1 MNELGDFLRCR
12 GGKKMTNKQDKILAA
27 VCVVLLLFS
36 MIFFYYTNDMEDEVN
51 ISEALSATRDYT
63 TGGIAVNMKAETL
76 YELLYDDNAS
86 NDPFILSIRRVEHY
100 ALGHIPG
107 AVNIPLNSLF
117 TEHNLAKLPEYKQI
131 VVYCYT
137 GHTASQATALLNVNG
152 YNAVCLTSGICSWT
166 NDTSVNLGLCYNQTT
181 HANNYPVVAGTD
193 TGIIGALA
201 SINLFAPQ
209 ASVRTIPAER
219 ENIKPVAC
227 GGDTEPTTVVTPEP
241 VQTSDDLREATYLSL
256 NQDKPATIAATDL
269 YDTLNDDDTSN
280 DPFVLS
286 VRKTEHYEIGHIPG
300 AVNIGIASLFT
311 DEGLAKL
318 PADKDKQIVVVCYT
332 GHSASQVTALLNLN
346 GYNATALK
354 WGMCSWSTD
363 ANITADK
370 CFDPKTEAHDYPFD
384 TGIWD
389 EELATTIY
397 DSLNQGKPIAITA
410 ESLYSRLNDTDTS
423 NDPYVLSIRS
433 VEHYSLGHI
442 PGAVNID
449 LTSLF
454 TSENLAKLPF
464 DKQIVVVCYTGH
476 SASQATAL
484 LNAIGF
490 NATALKWGMCSW
502 TTNST
507 VTVNK
512 CYDQTTAAMD
522 YQFVIGT
529 EPGSMI

>member
-1 MNELGDFLRCR
+1 
-12 GGKKMTNKQDKILAA
+12 MTNKQDKIFAV
-27 VCVVLLLFS
+27 VCVFLLLFS
-36 MIFFYYTNDMEDEVN
+36 MIFFYYINEMEAKET
-51 ISEALSATRDYT
+51 ISETLSATRDYT
-63 TGGIAVNMKAETL
+63 TEGIAANMNAETL
-76 YELLYDDNAS
+76 YELLYDDNVS

-107 AVNIPLNSLF
+107 AVNIALNSLF
-117 TEHNLAKLPEYKQI
+117 TEDNLAKLPKDKQI

-152 YNAVCLTSGICSWT
+152 YSAVCLTSGICSWT
-166 NDTSVNLGLCYNQTT
+166 NDSSVNLDVCYNQTT
-181 HANNYPVVAGTD
+181 DAHNYSVVAGTD
-193 TGIIGALA
+193 TGVIGTIA
-201 SINLFAPQ
+201 SINFFAPQ
-209 ASVRTIPAER
+209 ASVRTVPAER
-219 ENIKPVAC
+219 ENINPVAC
-227 GGDTEPTTVVTPEP
+227 GGDTEPTTVITTEP
-241 VQTSDDLREATYLSL
+241 TQASDDLLEATYISL
-256 NQDKPATIAATDL
+256 NQGKPATIAATDL
-269 YDTLNDDDTSN
+269 YDTLYDDDKSN

-286 VRKTEHYEIGHIPG
+286 VRKAEHYEIGHIPG

-311 DEGLAKL
+311 DQGLAKL

-363 ANITADK
+363 ANITAGK
-370 CFDPKTEAHDYPFD
+370 CFDAKTAAHDYPFD

-397 DSLNQGKPIAITA
+397 DSLNQGKPVAVTA

-433 VEHYSLGHI
+433 AEHYALGHI
-442 PGAVNID
+442 PGAVNIG

-454 TSENLAKLPF
+454 TAENLAKLPF

-484 LNAIGF
+484 LNAIGY

-512 CYDQTTAAMD
+512 CYDQITAAMD
-522 YQFVIGT
+522 YQFVTGT
-529 EPGSMI
+529 EPGLMT